1 MLVICKGD
9 INLSKYQAMYSLEKQ
24 IQEAEDKICSLR
36 AKLINSSNKS
46 NKHIQKQIKEQQILL
61 NHLLEDEKYR
71 QFEINNINYY

>member
-1 MLVICKGD
+1 MLIICKGD
-9 INLSKYQAMYSLEKQ
+9 INLKNYQAMYSLEKQ

-61 NHLLEDEKYR
+61 DHLLEDEKYR
-71 QFEINNINYY
+71 QFETNNINY